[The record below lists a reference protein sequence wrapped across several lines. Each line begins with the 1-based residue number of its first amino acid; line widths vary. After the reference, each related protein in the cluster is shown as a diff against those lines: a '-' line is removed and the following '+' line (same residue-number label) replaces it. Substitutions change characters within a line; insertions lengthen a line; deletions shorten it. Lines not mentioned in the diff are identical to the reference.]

1 MNWNYGKEKVE
12 YKSQQNKTET
22 GMLNYTEDKMQYP
35 ILLGILDDRSQILK
49 LLSQQPKQQDSS
61 NKSQKQKKNLI
72 EKHLK
77 REG

>member
-1 MNWNYGKEKVE
+1 
-12 YKSQQNKTET
+12 
-22 GMLNYTEDKMQYP
+22 MLNYTEDKMQYP

-77 REG
+77 RGLNLKRRNTIKE